1 MRRLLLLF
9 LWLSAGIHGYARADV
24 AALIV
29 RAKPSVLLVGAYAE
43 TDSPRFTFSGSGF
56 AVAGGNH
63 LITNAHVLN
72 VLAGDRQLTVQVRQG
87 DGSWSP
93 RKARVVTLD
102 RAHDLALL
110 AFDGPAALPLKV
122 SADGPAKEGT
132 PIILMGFP
140 IGGALGFSTVTH
152 KGMVSAVTAIALPP
166 PTAQSL
172 SLRAIRQLR
181 EGTFDILQLDATAY
195 PGNSGGPVLDQ
206 ETGDVVGIVNA
217 TFVKGGREGA
227 LSHPSGISYAIPSQY
242 AARLIAELP
251 AR

>member
-1 MRRLLLLF
+1 MRRLLLIVS
-9 LWLSAGIHGYARADV
+9 WLIAGLIGDAHADI
-24 AALIV
+24 AALIE
-29 RAKPSVLLVGAYAE
+29 RSKPSILLVGAYAE

-72 VLAGDRQLTVQVRQG
+72 VLTGDRQLTIQVRQN
-87 DGSWSP
+87 DGTWSL

-110 AFDGPAALPLKV
+110 AFEGPAALPLRL

-132 PIILMGFP
+132 PILLMGFP

-181 EGTFDILQLDATAY
+181 EGSFDILQLDATAY
-195 PGNSGGPVLDQ
+195 PGNSGGPVLAQD
-206 ETGDVVGIVNA
+206 TGEVVGIVNA

-227 LSHPSGISYAIPSQY
+227 LSHPSGISYAIPSHF
-242 AARLIAELP
+242 AARLVAELS